1 LENTRNWNT
10 GNIGQE
16 HFQNSKLERRLEE
29 EILHNLVTE
38 RRLQKKISVTRNGQ
52 QNWKPN
58 YCNFTA
64 TWGESANP
72 LRKMRESE
80 DANNAVRDEHGQP
93 TSQ

>member
-1 LENTRNWNT
+1 LENTRNWNP

-16 HFQNSKLERRLEE
+16 HFQNSKLERKM

-38 RRLQKKISVTRNGQ
+38 RRLQKKISAIGVASRIGN
-52 QNWKPN
+52 PI
-58 YCNFTA
+58 TA
-64 TWGESANP
+64 TWGESANH
-72 LRKMRESE
+72 LRNMRESE